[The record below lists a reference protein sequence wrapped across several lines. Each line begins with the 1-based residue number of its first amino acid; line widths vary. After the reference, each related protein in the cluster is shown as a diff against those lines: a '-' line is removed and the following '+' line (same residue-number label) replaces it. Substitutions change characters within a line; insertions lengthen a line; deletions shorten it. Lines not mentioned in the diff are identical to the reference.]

1 MINKQALIIGAS
13 SDIAKAIAFQLM
25 KDRDTVVTLV
35 SRDLSAY
42 SGIKQPNL
50 KAILVSDYSESSI
63 EAAAIQ
69 ISSNL
74 EAPITQV
81 FICLGMLHNEHI
93 QPEKQL
99 KDINSASFEQLM
111 TVNALTPMLWLKALL
126 PALKGKVDCRLVVL
140 SARVGSIK
148 DNNLG
153 GWYSYRASKAA
164 LNMMLKSAAIELSRR
179 AKNIKIIAF
188 HPGTTD
194 TPLSKP
200 FQKNVPE
207 GKLFTPQFVATQLFS
222 ILNASKIDG
231 TASFLDW
238 KGDVIDW

>member
-1 MINKQALIIGAS
+1 MINQQALIIGAS
-13 SDIAKAIAFQLM
+13 SGIAKAIAFQLM
-25 KDRDTVVTLV
+25 EDHHTAVTLI

-42 SGIKQPNL
+42 SDIQHPNVKTML
-50 KAILVSDYSESSI
+50 MSDYSEHSI
-63 EAAAIQ
+63 EGAANQ
-69 ISSNL
+69 ITSTL
-74 EAPITQV
+74 ERPITHV
-81 FICLGMLHNEHI
+81 FICLGMLHDQKI

-99 KDINSASFEQLM
+99 KDIESTSFEQLM
-111 TVNALTPMLWLKALL
+111 AVNALTPMLWVKALL
-126 PALKGKVDCRLVVL
+126 PALKGNIDCRLVVL

-148 DNNLG
+148 DNKLG

-194 TPLSKP
+194 TSLSKP
-200 FQKNVPE
+200 FHKNVPE

-222 ILNASKIDG
+222 ILKESTIDG

-238 KGDVIDW
+238 KGDAIDW

>member
-1 MINKQALIIGAS
+1 MINQQALIIGAS
-13 SDIAKAIAFQLM
+13 SDIAKAIACHLM
-25 KDRDTVVTLV
+25 DDLQTAVTLI
-35 SRDLSAY
+35 SRDLCAY
-42 SGIKQPNL
+42 SDIKHPNV
-50 KAILVSDYSESSI
+50 KGILVSDYSESSI
-63 EAAAIQ
+63 EGAVIQ
-69 ISSNL
+69 ITSTL
-74 EAPITQV
+74 ETPITQV
-81 FICLGMLHNEHI
+81 FICLGMLHDEHI

-111 TVNALTPMLWLKALL
+111 AVNALTPMLWVKALL
-126 PALKGKVDCRLVVL
+126 PALKGKADCRLVVL

-148 DNNLG
+148 DNKLG

-194 TPLSKP
+194 TSLSKP

-222 ILNASKIDG
+222 ILKESKIDG

-238 KGDVIDW
+238 KGDAIDW